1 MPHARQG
8 AQPPTALTDSKRK
21 QASSDYLP
29 SDHVEGAQ
37 PQRRSLW
44 HSSAVSLC
52 PSLPRLREFLNIFLW
67 ERGNLYFYCI
77 HSQVPRGE
85 GMVELV
91 FETRTANLQNLFCHN
106 SQHHRIT
113 DDSASAKSFINSKVP
128 YPFIVGGILRQ
139 WRMTTLKTSSMLLAY
154 QSLLLP
160 DHSNGVVNTPKWL
173 LLCHRSLAHL
183 TLRLFYGFLLISSPS
198 SPPPLVSWFLSVQVP

>member
-1 MPHARQG
+1 
-8 AQPPTALTDSKRK
+8 
-21 QASSDYLP
+21 
-29 SDHVEGAQ
+29 
-37 PQRRSLW
+37 
-44 HSSAVSLC
+44 
-52 PSLPRLREFLNIFLW
+52 
-67 ERGNLYFYCI
+67 
-77 HSQVPRGE
+77 
-85 GMVELV
+85 MVELV

-160 DHSNGVVNTPKWL
+160 DHSNGVINTPKWL